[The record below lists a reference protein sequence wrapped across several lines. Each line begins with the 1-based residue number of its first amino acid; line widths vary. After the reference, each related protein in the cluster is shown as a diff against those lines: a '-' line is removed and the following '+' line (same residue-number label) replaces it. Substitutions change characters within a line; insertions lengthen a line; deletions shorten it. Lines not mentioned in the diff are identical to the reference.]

1 MSTVSRFLPV
11 VAGPIDLEVL
21 DHPAAV
27 EPIVGE
33 WDRLAVA
40 AGLPYCTPAWLM
52 AWWRNVAPPEASL
65 RVIAAREGGRLVGI
79 APFFQ
84 APWRLGLSKWS
95 LLATD
100 LSSRIEPLAEPEAV
114 QEIAEAV
121 ACFVPPPARIDLD
134 GVPVG
139 SAWPEALGSAGPAGR
154 PAWHFRKPGV
164 PAPVVPLTGGT
175 ADEWLG
181 TRSSNF
187 RQQMRRAQ
195 RKLVKDGGA
204 FRVAGSAEEIE
215 RDLVHFGRLHN
226 ARWDWRGG
234 SSALPSGAL
243 EMLAE
248 AGRALGPERFQL
260 VSLEMEGRVIN
271 SQLFLSAGSE
281 ISYWNGGFDAE
292 FASYKPSLAGLVE
305 AIRMALEQG
314 CTRLDLGPGAQEYKD
329 RFTDQKDE
337 VVWQSLIPRGPRY
350 GLARAL
356 YGPAQARQEVGQRLS
371 ATQKQRLRCMRA
383 RVSDRTGYP
392 SR

>member
-1 MSTVSRFLPV
+1 M

-40 AGLPYCTPAWLM
+40 GGLPYCAPAWLM
-52 AWWRNVAPPEASL
+52 AWWRNVAPPDASL
-65 RVIAAREGGRLVGI
+65 RVVVAREGGRLVGV
-79 APFFQ
+79 APFYA
-84 APWRLGLSKWS
+84 APWRWGLSRWS

-114 QEIAEAV
+114 QRIAGALGDF
-121 ACFVPPPARIDLD
+121 APPPARIDLD

-139 SAWPEALGSAGPAGR
+139 SRWPEAIGSAGPTSR
-154 PAWHFRKPGV
+154 PAWYFRKPAI
-164 PAPVVPLTGGT
+164 PAPVVPLAGGT
-175 ADEWLG
+175 VDEWLG

-195 RKLVKDGGA
+195 RKLAKDGGA
-204 FRVAGSAEEIE
+204 FRVARSPEEIE
-215 RDLVHFGRLHN
+215 RDLVHLERLHN

-260 VSLEMEGRVIN
+260 VSLEIEGRVIN
-271 SQLFLSAGSE
+271 SQLFLSAGRE
-281 ISYWNGGFDAE
+281 ISYWNGGFDVE

-305 AIRMALEQG
+305 AIRMGLEQG

-337 VVWQSLIPRGPRY
+337 VVWQSLLPRGPRY
-350 GLARAL
+350 ALARAL
-356 YGPAQARQEVGQRLS
+356 YAPAQARHELGQRLS
-371 ATQKQRLRCMRA
+371 PAQKQRVERLRA
-383 RVSDRTGYP
+383 RVSDRTDYP